1 MFYLSKTSVP
11 VPADAPYAAH
21 LNEQKEWAYHQKRH
35 QEALHNIRGQLDSSQ
50 PKSINPAAQSIQAHS
65 RRFHVD
71 AKNAEIGRENR
82 KLVDKLTHIAK
93 SSGQCAPP
101 GQLSGYGSGPQPG
114 SLGGGCTMRLPP
126 KPPVAP
132 GGPPGGAGASQRSR
146 SLNDNQRRKVQQQ
159 TNQDNAGMVRRILS
173 VKSSFS
179 AEIDEKNFQ
188 RHKRAGILLQRMPEG
203 GRKPPRSLPPL
214 NRRPNSYPM
223 PARGLEAFLTPS
235 DLVRSQSGP
244 GAVGRQA
251 LLDGGVGP
259 RADSAHA
266 TTAPAGSLPEP
277 DTFERPPRG
286 AATEGGPGALGSQT
300 YSFGGFDTYDSLS
313 GEAQSQSNSA
323 VRADNSAV
331 ASAPAEPGSRGVS
344 AREGTPVSASGVSQN
359 AMPRPAVGPGPEEEA
374 GSAAR
379 GASAFGK
386 RDSETERRQWTQ
398 DDDNKEP
405 GVGIS
410 AAPAVGIGIGAQ
422 GAASKEDSKVSRNN
436 SRMGMTGLSNV
447 SDLQY
452 ADDWDED
459 SFSQSAAPSRGP
471 STSAMATTGQPLREP
486 SGLQP
491 VLEPTEDVAPVSKL
505 GPLAAASLAGGATA
519 SPATDSASPL
529 APLASASLAGNI
541 PVQATAS
548 PATNSVSAGNPL
560 AAMGPLANASLAGNI
575 PTTGTSAGNP
585 LAALGP
591 LANASLA
598 GNMPTTGSAVAAS
611 SSAGAVDED
620 FSKPPD
626 FGAKKPG
633 RRPR

>member
-11 VPADAPYAAH
+11 TPADAPYAAH

-65 RRFHVD
+65 RRFAVD
-71 AKNAEIGRENR
+71 ARNAEIGRENR
-82 KLVDKLTHIAK
+82 KLVDKLTTIAK

-132 GGPPGGAGASQRSR
+132 GGPGGAGASQRSR

-159 TNQDNAGMVRRILS
+159 TNQDNASMVRRILS
-173 VKSSFS
+173 VKSTFS
-179 AEIDEKNFQ
+179 PQMDEKNFQ
-188 RHKRAGILLQRMPEG
+188 RHTRDSKNLQRMPEG
-203 GRKPPRSLPPL
+203 GRKNPRSLPPL

-223 PARGLEAFLTPS
+223 PARGLEAFLMPS
-235 DLVRSQSGP
+235 DLTRSQSGP

-266 TTAPAGSLPEP
+266 TTAPAGSLPDP
-277 DTFERPPRG
+277 DTFDRPPRG
-286 AATEGGPGALGSQT
+286 AATEGGPGMLGSQT

-313 GEAQSQSNSA
+313 GEATQSQSTSA
-323 VRADNSAV
+323 ARVESSAA
-331 ASAPAEPGSRGVS
+331 ASGLAEPGSQGAS

-398 DDDNKEP
+398 GEDNKEP
-405 GVGIS
+405 GIGIS
-410 AAPAVGIGIGAQ
+410 AAPAVGIT
-422 GAASKEDSKVSRNN
+422 AAPADGKEDSKVTRNN

-459 SFSQSAAPSRGP
+459 SFSNMDASKSAAPSRGP
-471 STSAMATTGQPLREP
+471 STSALGGTTGQPLREP

-491 VLEPTEDVAPVSKL
+491 VLEPSEDVPPVSKL
-505 GPLAAASLAGGATA
+505 GPLASASLAGGVGLQPATA
-519 SPATDSASPL
+519 SPATGSASPL

-541 PVQATAS
+541 PIKAAAS
-548 PATNSVSAGNPL
+548 PATASASPL
-560 AAMGPLANASLAGNI
+560 APLAEASLAGNI
-575 PTTGTSAGNP
+575 
-585 LAALGP
+585 
-591 LANASLA
+591 
-598 GNMPTTGSAVAAS
+598 PTTGSAVAAS
-611 SSAGAVDED
+611 SSAGAVDDD